1 MLKEEKIWH
10 PRLGLASQGD
20 KKKMKQKSRG
30 GPWGVRTEDK
40 KRKEKRRNA

>member
-20 KKKMKQKSRG
+20 EEKDGTKSRG
-30 GPWGVRTEDK
+30 AHGVHYR
-40 KRKEKRRNA
+40 RKEKKRNV